1 MIFFHATF
9 NFLRMLLLSY
19 VMTKFTY
26 WIFILLNAKANILS
40 QIRLMKLI
48 CFVIYSLW
56 TFSFKKTK

>member
-48 CFVIYSLW
+48 CFVIYSLL